1 MANVEQNESQPLND
15 LKVSM
20 KCSEKFFTFDKK
32 TYPPIL
38 REYIPK
44 KDWEQIALEATRV
57 IGTAWLKKKNHE
69 KVQIPKWMYMTSI
82 ITIILL
88 LFYFITLYIFG
99 NSSNENTF
107 LLTISMA
114 AIIAGLILSFCLAIY
129 NFVRQLGPSYSF
141 KHFYVKEFVGYL
153 KDLNARYKNKAT
165 FVFNS
170 EKMQLECTLLNKINQ

>member
-1 MANVEQNESQPLND
+1 MANVDQNESQPLNV
-15 LKVSM
+15 LKVYM

-107 LLTISMA
+107 LLTISMT

-129 NFVRQLGPSYSF
+129 NFLTVIFRNFLTVIPDLSRAFHRHWKSHGQPHQHVF
-141 KHFYVKEFVGYL
+141 APVG
-153 KDLNARYKNKAT
+153 
-165 FVFNS
+165 NS
-170 EKMQLECTLLNKINQ
+170 SIGK

>member
-1 MANVEQNESQPLND
+1 MSNVAQNESQPLND

-57 IGTAWLKKKNHE
+57 IGTAWIKKKNHE
-69 KVQIPKWMYMTSI
+69 KVHIPKWMYITSF
-82 ITIILL
+82 ITMILL
-88 LFYFITLYIFG
+88 VFYFVTLYIFG
-99 NSSNENTF
+99 NSSKDNTF
-107 LLTISMA
+107 LLTLSMA
-114 AIIAGLILSFCLAIY
+114 AIIVGLILSFCLAIY

-141 KHFYVKEFVGYL
+141 KHFYMKEFIEYI
-153 KDLNARYKNKAT
+153 KELNERYKNKAT

-170 EKMQLECTLLNKINQ
+170 DKMQLECTLLNKIVQ